1 MTNITFTYAGTE
13 NTMMQVYNKKDKD
26 NRICQTETLEK
37 MKSMLARFWGQ
48 ENQDLINIT
57 YTGLVFNN
65 EKNTYVII
73 HRLKKNVYD
82 SGFVAVFCGD
92 I

>member
-1 MTNITFTYAGTE
+1 MTNTITYTGTE

-26 NRICQTETLEK
+26 NRIATSDSLEK

-48 ENQDLINIT
+48 ENQDLIKIT

-82 SGFVAVFCGD
+82 IGFVAVFCGD

>member
-1 MTNITFTYAGTE
+1 
-13 NTMMQVYNKKDKD
+13 MMKVYSKKDKD
-26 NRICQTETLEK
+26 NRIATSDSLEK

-48 ENQDLINIT
+48 ENQDLIKIT

-65 EKNTYVII
+65 EKNTCVII
-73 HRLKKNVYD
+73 HRLKKSVYD
-82 SGFVAVFCGD
+82 IGFVAVFCGD